1 MKRRR
6 GVSSFKGSVIW
17 EEDKLRSPEVSEL
30 VVPSS
35 EKAVPPGTTTMNSV
49 ARGLEPAEPAAW
61 ALRSEL
67 RCCRVSVTSVRLLVS
82 PSFGNG
88 AQVLHRR
95 ESKISHKL

>member
-6 GVSSFKGSVIW
+6 GLFSFKERVIW

-30 VVPSS
+30 VGPAS

-49 ARGLEPAEPAAW
+49 ARELEPAR

-67 RCCRVSVTSVRLLVS
+67 RC
-82 PSFGNG
+82 
-88 AQVLHRR
+88 
-95 ESKISHKL
+95 